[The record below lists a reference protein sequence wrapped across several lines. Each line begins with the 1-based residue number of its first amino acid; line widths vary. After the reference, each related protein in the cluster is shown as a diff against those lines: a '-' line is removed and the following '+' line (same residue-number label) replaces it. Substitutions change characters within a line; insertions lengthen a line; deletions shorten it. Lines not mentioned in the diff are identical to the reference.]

1 MQVKKILFLCFLLG
15 LLLTFITVYASSYKL
30 SKDLQLLGKVIY
42 IDPGHGGRDSG
53 TVYANVL
60 EKDLNLEISL
70 ALEQEFGRR
79 GAIVYLTRDKD
90 EDLSSIYDERK
101 KRGDLYRRILLIS
114 DKEKSVDL
122 YLSIHINWYD
132 NPYWGG
138 AEVLYH
144 PINKNNEI
152 LGEIIM
158 NNFQKDLGTKR
169 ILKRTNLY
177 MYKNLNVP
185 GVLIECGFLSNYR
198 DRTSVQEK
206 EYQNLIA
213 KSITNSV
220 VEYFDSI

>member
-1 MQVKKILFLCFLLG
+1 MQVKKLLFLCFLLV
-15 LLLTFITVYASSYKL
+15 LLLTFITAYASSYKE
-30 SKDLQLLGKVIY
+30 SDDLQLLGKVIY

-53 TVYANVL
+53 TMYGNIL

-70 ALEQEFGRR
+70 ELEQELGKR
-79 GAIVYLTRDKD
+79 GAMVYLTRDKD
-90 EDLSSIYDERK
+90 EDLSSIYDARK

-144 PINKNNEI
+144 PINKNNKI

-158 NNFQKDLGTKR
+158 NNFKRDLGTKR
-169 ILKRTNLY
+169 TLKRTNLY
-177 MYKNLNVP
+177 MYKNLNIP

-198 DRTSVQEK
+198 DRTSMQDK
-206 EYQNLIA
+206 EYQALIA

-220 VEYFDSI
+220 IEYFDSI